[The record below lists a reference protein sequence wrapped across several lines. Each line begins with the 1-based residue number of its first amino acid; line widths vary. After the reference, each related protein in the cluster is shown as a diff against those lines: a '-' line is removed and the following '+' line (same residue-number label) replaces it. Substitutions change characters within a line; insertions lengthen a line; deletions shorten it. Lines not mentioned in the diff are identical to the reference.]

1 MRRLM
6 VPVAM
11 LLLLALSVPVG
22 AQSDEARLSDVE
34 QEIDALNQ
42 RIKAQKEIKDQRA
55 AAVAAVAGRLAELQA
70 QITEVQGRV
79 DSKELDIANQE
90 SELVDLETSLSS
102 LEAQI
107 ARTQLEV
114 RQTKETVQERAVDLY
129 MSRSLNVGGVLLAV
143 NEMADVSVGLEYA
156 GQVIEDSEA
165 LIRRL
170 EVLEHQEELQQEQ
183 VEANKRRTEEILAA
197 LEVEREGLVAD
208 RTLLEEKEA
217 EVAAELEAVKDLLA
231 EVQSDIREV
240 EGELTALEREQ
251 EKIEAAIRAAQS
263 AGGEKLGSLRWPVAG
278 SVSSPFGFRV
288 HPISGVRK
296 LHTGIDMSAGSGV
309 KIVAAGNGVVILASW
324 YGGYGNAVVIDH
336 GAGLSTL
343 YAHQSKLAVSVGQ
356 SVSDGE
362 VIGYV
367 GSTGYSTGPHLHF
380 ETREFGTPV
389 DPMPFLNG

>member
-1 MRRLM
+1 MRRWM

-55 AAVAAVAGRLAELQA
+55 AAVAAVAGRLEELQA

-170 EVLEHQEELQQEQ
+170 EV
-183 VEANKRRTEEILAA
+183 RT
-197 LEVEREGLVAD
+197 
-208 RTLLEEKEA
+208 
-217 EVAAELEAVKDLLA
+217 
-231 EVQSDIREV
+231 
-240 EGELTALEREQ
+240 
-251 EKIEAAIRAAQS
+251 
-263 AGGEKLGSLRWPVAG
+263 
-278 SVSSPFGFRV
+278 
-288 HPISGVRK
+288 
-296 LHTGIDMSAGSGV
+296 
-309 KIVAAGNGVVILASW
+309 
-324 YGGYGNAVVIDH
+324 
-336 GAGLSTL
+336 
-343 YAHQSKLAVSVGQ
+343 
-356 SVSDGE
+356 
-362 VIGYV
+362 IG
-367 GSTGYSTGPHLHF
+367 
-380 ETREFGTPV
+380 
-389 DPMPFLNG
+389 

>member
-1 MRRLM
+1 MRRWM

-55 AAVAAVAGRLAELQA
+55 AAVAAVAGRLEELQA

>member
-34 QEIDALNQ
+34 QEIDSLNQ

-55 AAVAAVAGRLAELQA
+55 AAVAAVAGRLEELQA

>member
-1 MRRLM
+1 MRRWM
-6 VPVAM
+6 IPVA
-11 LLLLALSVPVG
+11 LLLIVALTVPVG
-22 AQSDEARLSDVE
+22 AQTDEEKLTDVE
-34 QEIDALNQ
+34 QEIATLNQ
-42 RIKAQKEIKDQRA
+42 QIKAQKQVKDQRA
-55 AAVAAVAGRLAELQA
+55 AAVVEVASRLEELHE

-79 DSKELDIANQE
+79 DSKQLDIADQE
-90 SELVDLETSLSS
+90 AELADLESTLSS

-114 RQTKETVQERAVDLY
+114 RQTREMVQERAVDLY
-129 MSRSLNVGGVLLAV
+129 MSRSLNVGGILLAV
-143 NEMADVSVGLEYA
+143 DEMADVSVGLEYA

-170 EVLEHQEELQQEQ
+170 EVLEHQEELQQQQ
-183 VEANKRRTEEILAA
+183 VETNKKRSQEILAS
-197 LEVEREGLVAD
+197 LEIERRGLVAD

-217 EVAAELEAVKDLLA
+217 EVVGELDAVRDLLA
-231 EVQSDIREV
+231 EVQSDINEV

-251 EKIEAAIRAAQS
+251 DKIEAAIRAAQT

-278 SVSSPFGFRV
+278 SLSSPFGYRT

-296 LHTGIDMSAGSGV
+296 LHTGVDISVGAGV
-309 KIVAAGNGVVILASW
+309 RIVAAGPGRVILASW

-343 YAHQSKLAVSVGQ
+343 YAHQSSIAVSVGQ
-356 SVSDGE
+356 SVADGE

>member
-1 MRRLM
+1 MRRWM

-11 LLLLALSVPVG
+11 LLVLALAVPVG

-55 AAVAAVAGRLAELQA
+55 AAVSAVAGRLEELQA
-70 QITEVQGRV
+70 QISEVQGRV
-79 DSKELDIANQE
+79 DSKELDIASQE

-183 VEANKRRTEEILAA
+183 VEANKQRTQEILVA

-217 EVAAELEAVKDLLA
+217 EVAVELDAVKDLLA
-231 EVQSDIREV
+231 EVQSDINEV

-263 AGGEKLGSLRWPVAG
+263 AGGEKLGSLRWPVSG
-278 SVSSPFGFRV
+278 SVSSPFGYRV

-296 LHTGIDMSAGSGV
+296 LHTGVDISVGAGV
-309 KIVAAGNGVVILASW
+309 EIVAAGNGVVILASW

>member
-1 MRRLM
+1 MRRWM

>member
-1 MRRLM
+1 MRRWM

-11 LLLLALSVPVG
+11 LLVLALTVPVG

-55 AAVAAVAGRLAELQA
+55 AAVAAVAGRLEELQA
-70 QITEVQGRV
+70 QISEVQGRV
-79 DSKELDIANQE
+79 DSKELDIASQE

-183 VEANKRRTEEILAA
+183 VEANKQRTQEILVA

-217 EVAAELEAVKDLLA
+217 EVAVELDAVKDLLA
-231 EVQSDIREV
+231 EVQSDINEV

-263 AGGEKLGSLRWPVAG
+263 AGGEKLGSLRWPVGG
-278 SVSSPFGFRV
+278 SVSSPFGYRV

-296 LHTGIDMSAGSGV
+296 LHTGVDISVGAGV
-309 KIVAAGNGVVILASW
+309 EIVAAGNGVVILASW

>member
-6 VPVAM
+6 IPVAM

-34 QEIDALNQ
+34 QEIDSLNQ

-55 AAVAAVAGRLAELQA
+55 AAVAAVAGRLEELQA

>member
-6 VPVAM
+6 IPIAM
-11 LLLLALSVPVG
+11 LLMLALAVPVG
-22 AQSDEARLSDVE
+22 AQSNEQKLS
-34 QEIDALNQ
+34 EIEKEINQLNSQ
-42 RIKAQKEIKDQRA
+42 IKAQKEIKDQRA
-55 AAVAAVAGRLAELQA
+55 SAVAAVAARLSELQG
-70 QITEVQGRV
+70 QIAEVQARV
-79 DSKELDIANQE
+79 DTKELDIANQE
-90 SELVDLETSLSS
+90 SELADLETSLSN

-107 ARTQLEV
+107 ARTQLET
-114 RQTKETVQERAVDLY
+114 RQTREIVQERAVDLY

-143 NEMADVSVGLEYA
+143 DEMADVTVGLEYA

-183 VEANKRRTEEILAA
+183 IEANKERTKEILAK
-197 LEVEREGLVAD
+197 LETERVALVAD

-217 EVAAELEAVKDLLA
+217 EVAVELDSVKELLA
-231 EVQSDIREV
+231 EIQSDINEV

-251 EKIEAAIRAAQS
+251 AAMEAAIRAAQS
-263 AGGEKLGSLRWPVAG
+263 TGGEKVGALRWPVSG
-278 SVSSPFGFRV
+278 SVSSGFGYRI

-296 LHTGIDMSAGSGV
+296 LHTGIDISVGSGV
-309 KIVAAGNGVVILASW
+309 PIGAAGSGVVILASW

-336 GAGLSTL
+336 GGGLATL
-343 YAHQSKLAVSVGQ
+343 YAHQSSLAVGVGQ
-356 SVSDGE
+356 SVSEGDT
-362 VIGYV
+362 IGYV

-389 DPMPFLNG
+389 NPMGYLSG